1 MLGVDREVVQ
11 AGRQLLLVHPLAA
24 QRARDV
30 VAPRHLGDDR
40 AQPAAGG
47 DQPERGG
54 DRRLADAALAGDDD
68 EVALEQARAQ
78 TSPSQ

>member
-1 MLGVDREVVQ
+1 MQ
-11 AGRQLLLVHPLAA
+11 AGRQLFLVHPFAA

-47 DQPERGG
+47 DQPEGRGHG
-54 DRRLADAALAGDDD
+54 RLPDAALAGDDD
-68 EVALEQARAQ
+68 EVARQQ
-78 TSPSQ
+78 GDGQSSPSQ